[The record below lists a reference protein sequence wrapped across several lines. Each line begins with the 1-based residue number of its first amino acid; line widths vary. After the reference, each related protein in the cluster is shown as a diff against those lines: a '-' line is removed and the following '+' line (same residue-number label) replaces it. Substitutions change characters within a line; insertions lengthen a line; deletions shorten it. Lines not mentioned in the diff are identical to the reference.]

1 MESYR
6 RQGSK
11 KLIWQKIEQKINNI
25 SYTFFFFSIFI
36 YNYVNLESQKV
47 KI

>member
-25 SYTFFFFSIFI
+25 SYTFFFSIYI